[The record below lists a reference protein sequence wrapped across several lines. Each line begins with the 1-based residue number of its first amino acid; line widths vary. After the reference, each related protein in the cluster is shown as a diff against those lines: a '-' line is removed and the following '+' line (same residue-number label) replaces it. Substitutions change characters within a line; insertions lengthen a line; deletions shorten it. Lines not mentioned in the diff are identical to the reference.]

1 MGTSFD
7 PQQAAEFDKYA
18 GRYED
23 MHRDSV
29 KASGEDPEVLR
40 HIQTAGARAAA
51 RARIRPAG
59 PRFRLR
65 HRQPHP
71 LSRALLPTVEG
82 YDPST
87 ESARLAAEVA
97 PGARFYDSTA
107 AIPRE
112 RFGAVIVATSFIMCR
127 RASVRRS

>member
-51 RARIRPAG
+51 RARIRPAVLDFG
-59 PRFRLR
+59 CGIGNLTRFLVRSFPRSRGTIRALRAPDSRRRSRRGRASTIQRPRFR
-65 HRQPHP
+65 
-71 LSRALLPTVEG
+71 A
-82 YDPST
+82 
-87 ESARLAAEVA
+87 SASA
-97 PGARFYDSTA
+97 P
-107 AIPRE
+107 
-112 RFGAVIVATSFIMCR
+112 
-127 RASVRRS
+127 